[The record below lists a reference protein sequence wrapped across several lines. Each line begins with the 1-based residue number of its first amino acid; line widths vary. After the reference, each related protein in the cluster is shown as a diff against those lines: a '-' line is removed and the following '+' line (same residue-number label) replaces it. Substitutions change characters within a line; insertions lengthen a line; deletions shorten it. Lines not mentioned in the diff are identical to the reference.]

1 MARGVKPISR
11 ALWVTRLIGVPLTPW
26 LCRCRVPQRPPQVMI
41 GTTEFTAPITD
52 SRELSVEVRRALVRK
67 VQLSG
72 GREHLAAP
80 GLPSFSARPEVIPT
94 DS

>member
-1 MARGVKPISR
+1 
-11 ALWVTRLIGVPLTPW
+11 
-26 LCRCRVPQRPPQVMI
+26 MI